1 MKKKVLFIINE
12 MINGGGQRSLINLL
26 EMMDYNRF
34 EVDLLLFKEQGEFMD
49 IIPEQVNLVATEK
62 NIQYLFMNNINIIG
76 KLKLLP
82 VNLVHVIGTIFGKI
96 LSKSGY
102 NKGQIR
108 WKYFY
113 KKIVPEMS
121 KEYDVA
127 ISYLE
132 GESLYYLV
140 DKTKAKKKISFIHTD
155 YSKINADEKFD
166 AYYFSKVDSVVG
178 ISRGCVEILKSIFPE
193 YIDKIIFLPNLVSSK
208 SIYKQS
214 EMHYPREYRNESEVI
229 LLSIGRLTKLK
240 GFNLAIEAA
249 KLLKEKGIKFK
260 WFILGDGELQSELEK
275 QIEKLNVSDCV
286 ELLGVRNNP
295 YPYIKNAT
303 IIVQTSM
310 YEGKS
315 MVLDEAKILNKPI
328 VVTRYDTV
336 SDQISDDEG
345 LIVDMNGDAIAT
357 GIEQMIQRR
366 EHYIQFLSK
375 NEYGNQKLINE
386 YYKVFN
392 GEVI

>member
-1 MKKKVLFIINE
+1 M
-12 MINGGGQRSLINLL
+12 
-26 EMMDYNRF
+26 
-34 EVDLLLFKEQGEFMD
+34 
-49 IIPEQVNLVATEK
+49 
-62 NIQYLFMNNINIIG
+62 
-76 KLKLLP
+76 
-82 VNLVHVIGTIFGKI
+82 
-96 LSKSGY
+96 
-102 NKGQIR
+102 
-108 WKYFY
+108 
-113 KKIVPEMS
+113 
-121 KEYDVA
+121 
-127 ISYLE
+127 
-132 GESLYYLV
+132 
-140 DKTKAKKKISFIHTD
+140 
-155 YSKINADEKFD
+155 
-166 AYYFSKVDSVVG
+166 
-178 ISRGCVEILKSIFPE
+178 EILKSIFPE

-214 EMHYPREYRNESEVI
+214 EMHYPREYRNESGVI

>member
-1 MKKKVLFIINE
+1 
-12 MINGGGQRSLINLL
+12 
-26 EMMDYNRF
+26 
-34 EVDLLLFKEQGEFMD
+34 
-49 IIPEQVNLVATEK
+49 
-62 NIQYLFMNNINIIG
+62 
-76 KLKLLP
+76 
-82 VNLVHVIGTIFGKI
+82 
-96 LSKSGY
+96 
-102 NKGQIR
+102 
-108 WKYFY
+108 
-113 KKIVPEMS
+113 
-121 KEYDVA
+121 
-127 ISYLE
+127 
-132 GESLYYLV
+132 
-140 DKTKAKKKISFIHTD
+140 
-155 YSKINADEKFD
+155 
-166 AYYFSKVDSVVG
+166 
-178 ISRGCVEILKSIFPE
+178 
-193 YIDKIIFLPNLVSSK
+193 
-208 SIYKQS
+208 
-214 EMHYPREYRNESEVI
+214 MHYPREYRNESGVI